1 MRFGLQKAGRWVAGR
16 VKGSKGVQGYDQFMK
31 DNPWASKAL
40 TVGDIAAA
48 TVGGAALLGGGNI
61 GAGFSKAGSA
71 LKSAGGGVKGLLSP
85 SSVAKTA
92 ITKEGV
98 TAPMTFGQAIKQPQ
112 VLAGGVQGLLGML
125 PDAKS
130 AAMEEQTKLGQGQ
143 LDLQKAQFEEE
154 KRRAQMEEERK
165 RRIAEMLMPFMQ
177 KNFPQYVSGGR

>member
-31 DNPWASKAL
+31 DNPLVSKAL

-48 TVGGAALLGGGNI
+48 TVGGAALLGGGSV

-71 LKSAGGGVKGLLSP
+71 LKSAGSGIKGLLNP
-85 SSVAKTA
+85 SSVGGGAA
-92 ITKEGV
+92 QAV
-98 TAPMTFGQAIKQPQ
+98 TPTPGAVVPMTFGQALKQPQ

-130 AAMEEQTKLGQGQ
+130 AAMEEQTKLG
-143 LDLQKAQFEEE
+143 
-154 KRRAQMEEERK
+154 
-165 RRIAEMLMPFMQ
+165 
-177 KNFPQYVSGGR
+177 